1 MSWSHNSD
9 WKKSVCKQNPLSSTL
24 LANGFVESERTK
36 EQKVE
41 MLFFPL
47 FIHFLVSL
55 NLLGCLTQKQG
66 WDSILGWLQ
75 DSVFFTWNGIQETHT
90 PSRFSRNR
98 EAENMKSNSGQNLNS
113 SKPNWWNTCSFISRT
128 RWQSPKSFEGTQ
140 GWNWETVIQDAGCNT
155 TKQPLLA
162 KWQIANVVLF
172 IRRGQQ
178 RTQGTSDGKCLFR
191 LSSLQ

>member
-24 LANGFVESERTK
+24 SANGFVESERTK

-47 FIHFLVSL
+47 LIHFLVSL
-55 NLLGCLTQKQG
+55 NLLWCLTQKQG

-98 EAENMKSNSGQNLNS
+98 EAENMKSNSGQNSTHLSQTDEIHVAS
-113 SKPNWWNTCSFISRT
+113 SVGPGGSHPRVLKELKDEIG
-128 RWQSPKSFEGTQ
+128 K
-140 GWNWETVIQDAGCNT
+140 
-155 TKQPLLA
+155 LLSKMPGA
-162 KWQIANVVLF
+162 TLP
-172 IRRGQQ
+172 
-178 RTQGTSDGKCLFR
+178 
-191 LSSLQ
+191 SSHC